1 MLQLF
6 LQLLTGK
13 KIILPCAIKKK
24 KIPTSASCIEN
35 EINNETF
42 DIKLCHV
49 TCHSNSQTGSDAFTW
64 WLLLTVTCNTVVGGQ
79 SNVISLICIHCEN
92 ENTNFMAIILCTCW
106 WTPGISLRIDRSGLW
121 RIPLLRHVSRSL
133 PLSQSVFSLRI
144 LSECLSLPKS
154 KFLVL
159 DSLLEI

>member
-64 WLLLTVTCNTVVGGQ
+64 WLLLTVTCNTVSGGQ
-79 SNVISLICIHCEN
+79 SIVISLICIHCEN
-92 ENTNFMAIILCTCW
+92 KNTNFMAITLCTCW